1 MKNLRTPRTLAD
13 CHFTVGHPTMNPTA
27 EIVIDLASVVLTL
40 AAAALIGV
48 LLAWRG

>member
-1 MKNLRTPRTLAD
+1 MKNHQTPRTLAD
-13 CHFTVGHPTMNPTA
+13 CEFTVGHPESNPLR
-27 EIVIDLASVVLTL
+27 EIVIDWASMIATI